1 MRCVRITHLGHAC
14 LLVEAAGTRV
24 LVDPGT
30 FSAGW
35 EELTDLDAVLVTHA
49 HPDHVDVE
57 KLPALLEANDG
68 ALLRAEP
75 ETAASLADAG
85 IGGDGAGGWGDLAAL
100 HPGDALD
107 LGALTVRAVGG
118 RHAVIH
124 PEVPRVGNTG
134 LVLSA
139 PGEPV
144 LFVPGDA
151 YDTTPAGVDVLA
163 LPLNA
168 PWATS
173 AMTVD
178 FLRAVAPATA
188 AVPVHD
194 ALLSATGRRGYL
206 GNIGRLC
213 PDVDVRDDGGRG
225 VHEF

>member
-1 MRCVRITHLGHAC
+1 MRISHLGHAC
-14 LLVEAAGTRV
+14 LLVEAAGSRV
-24 LVDPGT
+24 LIDPGT
-30 FSAGW
+30 FSTGW
-35 EELTDLDAVLVTHA
+35 EELSNLDAVVITHQ

-57 KLPALLEANDG
+57 KLPALLESNDG

-75 ETAASLADAG
+75 ETAASLADSRL
-85 IGGDGAGGWGDLAAL
+85 GDDGDVDLAAF
-100 HPGDALD
+100 HPGEVLQ
-107 LGALTVRAVGG
+107 LGAVTVRAVGG
-118 RHAVIH
+118 QHALIH

-134 LVLSA
+134 LVISA

-151 YDTTPAGVDVLA
+151 YDTTPEGVDVLA

-173 AMTVD
+173 AMTID
-178 FLRAVAPATA
+178 FLRAVAPSVA

-194 ALLSATGRRGYL
+194 ALLSATGRKGYL
-206 GNIGRLC
+206 ANIGRLC
-213 PDVDVRDDGGRG
+213 SGVDIRDDGGHG

>member
-1 MRCVRITHLGHAC
+1 MRISHLGHAC

-30 FSAGW
+30 FSTGW
-35 EELTDLDAVLVTHA
+35 EELGDLDALLVTHQ

-57 KLPALLEANDG
+57 KLPALLEGNDG
-68 ALLRAEP
+68 VLVRAEP
-75 ETAASLADAG
+75 ETAASLADSRLGAD
-85 IGGDGAGGWGDLAAL
+85 GDVDLAAF
-100 HPGDALD
+100 HPGEVLQ

-118 RHAVIH
+118 QHASIH
-124 PEVPRVGNTG
+124 PDVPRVGNAG
-134 LVLSA
+134 LVFSA

-151 YDTTPAGVDVLA
+151 YDTTPEGVDVLA

-178 FLRAVAPATA
+178 FLRAVAPSVA

-194 ALLSATGRRGYL
+194 ALLSATGRKGYL
-206 GNIGRLC
+206 ANIGRLC
-213 PDVDVRDDGGRG
+213 GDVDVRDDGGRG

>member
-1 MRCVRITHLGHAC
+1 MRISHLGHAC

-30 FSAGW
+30 FSSGW
-35 EELTDLDAVLVTHA
+35 EELTALDAVLVTHQ

-57 KLPALLEANDG
+57 KLPALLEGNDG

-75 ETAASLADAG
+75 ETAASLAGSRLGAD
-85 IGGDGAGGWGDLAAL
+85 GDVDLAAL
-100 HPGDALD
+100 HPGEALQ
-107 LGALTVRAVGG
+107 LGAVTVRAVGG
-118 RHAVIH
+118 RHASIH
-124 PEVPRVGNTG
+124 ADVPGVGNTG
-134 LVLSA
+134 LVVSA

-151 YDTTPAGVDVLA
+151 YDAVPEGVDLLA

-178 FLRAVAPATA
+178 FLRAVAPSTA
-188 AVPVHD
+188 VVPVHD
-194 ALLSATGRRGYL
+194 ALLSPAGRRVYL
-206 GNIGRLC
+206 GNLARLC
-213 PDVDVRDDGGRG
+213 GDVDVRDDGGHG
-225 VHEF
+225 THEF

>member
-1 MRCVRITHLGHAC
+1 MRISHLGHAC
-14 LLVEAAGTRV
+14 LLVEAAGSRV

-30 FSAGW
+30 FSTGW
-35 EELTDLDAVLVTHA
+35 EELGDLDAVVVTHQ

-57 KLPALLEANDG
+57 KLPALLEGNDG
-68 ALLRAEP
+68 VLLRAEP
-75 ETAASLADAG
+75 ETAASLTDSRLG
-85 IGGDGAGGWGDLAAL
+85 QDGDVDLAAF
-100 HPGDALD
+100 HPGEVLQ

-118 RHAVIH
+118 QHAVIH

-134 LVLSA
+134 LVVSA

-151 YDTTPAGVDVLA
+151 YDTTPEGVDVLA

-173 AMTVD
+173 AMTVG
-178 FLRAVAPATA
+178 FLRAVAPAVA

-194 ALLSATGRRGYL
+194 ALLSAVGRKGYL
-206 GNIGRLC
+206 ANIGRLC
-213 PDVDVRDDGGRG
+213 GDVDIRDDGGRG

>member
-1 MRCVRITHLGHAC
+1 MRISHLGHAC

-30 FSAGW
+30 FSSGW
-35 EELTDLDAVLVTHA
+35 EDLSDLDAVLVTHQ

-57 KLPALLEANDG
+57 KLPSLLEANDG

-75 ETAASLADAG
+75 ETAASLAGSRLGAD
-85 IGGDGAGGWGDLAAL
+85 GDVDLAAL
-100 HPGDALD
+100 HPGEVLQ
-107 LGALTVRAVGG
+107 LGAVTVRAVGG
-118 RHAVIH
+118 QHAVIH
-124 PEVPRVGNTG
+124 PEVPRVGNAG

-151 YDTTPAGVDVLA
+151 YDTAPEGVDVLA

-178 FLRAVAPATA
+178 FLRAVAPSVA

-194 ALLSATGRRGYL
+194 ALLSAAGRKGYL
-206 GNIGRLC
+206 ANIGRLC
-213 PDVDVRDDGGRG
+213 GDVDIRDDGGHG
-225 VHEF
+225 THEF

>member
-1 MRCVRITHLGHAC
+1 MRISHLGHAC

-30 FSAGW
+30 FSSGW
-35 EELTDLDAVLVTHA
+35 EELTDLDAVLVTHQ

-57 KLPALLEANDG
+57 KLPSLLEANDG

-85 IGGDGAGGWGDLAAL
+85 VGSAADLAAL
-100 HPGDALD
+100 HPGEVLQ
-107 LGALTVRAVGG
+107 LGALTVSAVGG
-118 RHAVIH
+118 QHAVIH
-124 PEVPRVGNTG
+124 PDVPRVGNAG
-134 LVLSA
+134 LLLRA

-151 YDTTPAGVDVLA
+151 YDTTPEGVDVLA

-178 FLRAVAPATA
+178 FLRAVAPSVA

-194 ALLSATGRRGYL
+194 ALLSATGRKGYL
-206 GNIGRLC
+206 ANIGRLC
-213 PDVDVRDDGGRG
+213 GDVDIRDDGGRG
-225 VHEF
+225 THEF

>member
-1 MRCVRITHLGHAC
+1 MRISHLGHAC
-14 LLVEAAGTRV
+14 LLVEAAGSRV

-30 FSAGW
+30 FSTGW
-35 EELTDLDAVLVTHA
+35 EELTDLDAVLVTHQ

-57 KLPALLEANDG
+57 RLPALLEGNDG
-68 ALLRAEP
+68 VLLRAEP
-75 ETAASLADAG
+75 ETAASLADSG
-85 IGGDGAGGWGDLAAL
+85 LGGDGGGNPWDLAPV
-100 HPGDALD
+100 HPGEVLQ

-118 RHAVIH
+118 QHAVIH

-134 LVLSA
+134 LVITA

-151 YDTTPAGVDVLA
+151 YDTTPEGVDVLA

-178 FLRAVAPATA
+178 FLRAVAPTTA

-194 ALLSATGRRGYL
+194 ALLSATGRGGYL
-206 GNIGRLC
+206 ANIGRLC
-213 PDVDVRDDGGRG
+213 SDVDIRDDGGRG

>member
-1 MRCVRITHLGHAC
+1 MRISHLGHAC
-14 LLVEAAGTRV
+14 LLVEAAGSRV

-30 FSAGW
+30 FSTGW
-35 EELTDLDAVLVTHA
+35 EELGDLDAVIVTHQ
-49 HPDHVDVE
+49 HPDHVDAE
-57 KLPALLEANDG
+57 KLPALLEGNDG
-68 ALLRAEP
+68 VLLRAEP
-75 ETAASLADAG
+75 ETAASLADSRLG
-85 IGGDGAGGWGDLAAL
+85 SDGDVDLAAF
-100 HPGDALD
+100 HPGEVLQ

-118 RHAVIH
+118 QHAVIH

-151 YDTTPAGVDVLA
+151 YDTTPEGVDVLA
-163 LPLNA
+163 LPLSA

-178 FLRAVAPATA
+178 FLRAVAPGTA

-194 ALLSATGRRGYL
+194 ALLSAVGRKGYL
-206 GNIGRLC
+206 ANIGRLC
-213 PDVDVRDDGGRG
+213 GDVDVRDDGGRG

>member
-1 MRCVRITHLGHAC
+1 MRISHLGHAC

-30 FSAGW
+30 FSTGW
-35 EELTDLDAVLVTHA
+35 EELTDLDAVLVTHQ

-57 KLPALLEANDG
+57 KLPALLEGNDG

-75 ETAASLADAG
+75 ETAASLAGSRLGAD
-85 IGGDGAGGWGDLAAL
+85 GDVALAAL
-100 HPGDALD
+100 HPGDVLQ
-107 LGALTVRAVGG
+107 LGAVTVRAVGG
-118 RHAVIH
+118 QHATIH
-124 PEVPRVGNTG
+124 AEVPRVGNTG
-134 LVLSA
+134 LVVSA

-151 YDTTPAGVDVLA
+151 YDTTPEGVDVLA

-178 FLRAVAPATA
+178 FLRAVAPSTA

-194 ALLSATGRRGYL
+194 ALLSAVGRKGYL
-206 GNIGRLC
+206 ANIGRLC
-213 PDVDVRDDGGRG
+213 GDVDVRDDGGHG
-225 VHEF
+225 THEF

>member
-1 MRCVRITHLGHAC
+1 MRISHLGHAC
-14 LLVEAAGTRV
+14 LLVEAAGSRV

-30 FSAGW
+30 FSTGW
-35 EELTDLDAVLVTHA
+35 EELGDLDAVLVTHA
-49 HPDHVDVE
+49 HPDHVDAE
-57 KLPALLEANDG
+57 KLPALLEGNDG
-68 ALLRAEP
+68 VLLRAEP
-75 ETAASLADAG
+75 ETAASLADSRLGAD
-85 IGGDGAGGWGDLAAL
+85 GDVDLAAL
-100 HPGDALD
+100 HPGEVLQ
-107 LGALTVRAVGG
+107 LGAVTVRAVGG
-118 RHAVIH
+118 QHAVIH

-151 YDTTPAGVDVLA
+151 YDTAPEGVDVLA

-178 FLRAVAPATA
+178 FLRAVAPSTA

-206 GNIGRLC
+206 ANIGRLC
-213 PDVDVRDDGGRG
+213 GDVDIRDDGGRG

>member
-1 MRCVRITHLGHAC
+1 MRISHLGHAC

-30 FSAGW
+30 FSTGW
-35 EELTDLDAVLVTHA
+35 EELGDLDAVVVTHQ
-49 HPDHVDVE
+49 HPDHVDAE
-57 KLPALLEANDG
+57 KLPALLEGNDG
-68 ALLRAEP
+68 VLLRAEP
-75 ETAASLADAG
+75 ETAASLADSRLG
-85 IGGDGAGGWGDLAAL
+85 SDGDVDLAAF
-100 HPGDALD
+100 HPGEVLQ

-118 RHAVIH
+118 QHAVIH

-151 YDTTPAGVDVLA
+151 YDTTPEGVDVLA

-178 FLRAVAPATA
+178 FLRAVAPSTA

-194 ALLSATGRRGYL
+194 ALLSATGRKGYL
-206 GNIGRLC
+206 ANIGRLC
-213 PDVDVRDDGGRG
+213 GDVDVRDDGGRG

>member
-1 MRCVRITHLGHAC
+1 MRISHLGHAC

-35 EELTDLDAVLVTHA
+35 EELDGLDAVLVTHA

-57 KLPALLEANDG
+57 KLPALLEGNDG

-75 ETAASLADAG
+75 ETAASLEGSRLGAD
-85 IGGDGAGGWGDLAAL
+85 GDVDLAAF
-100 HPGDALD
+100 HPGEALQ

-118 RHAVIH
+118 QHALIH
-124 PEVPRVGNTG
+124 PDVPRVGNTG

-151 YDTTPAGVDVLA
+151 YDTTPEGVDVLA

-178 FLRAVAPATA
+178 FLRAVAPTTA

-194 ALLSATGRRGYL
+194 ALLSATGRKGYL
-206 GNIGRLC
+206 ANIGRLC
-213 PDVDVRDDGGRG
+213 SDVDIRDDGGRG

>member
-1 MRCVRITHLGHAC
+1 MRISHLGHAC

-30 FSAGW
+30 FSTGW
-35 EELTDLDAVLVTHA
+35 EELTDLDAVLVTHQ

-57 KLPALLEANDG
+57 KLPALLEGNDG

-75 ETAASLADAG
+75 ETAASLAGSRLGAD
-85 IGGDGAGGWGDLAAL
+85 GDVALAAL
-100 HPGDALD
+100 HPGDVLQ
-107 LGALTVRAVGG
+107 LGAVTVRAVGG
-118 RHAVIH
+118 QHATIH
-124 PEVPRVGNTG
+124 AEVPRVGNTG
-134 LVLSA
+134 LVVSA

-151 YDTTPAGVDVLA
+151 YDTTPEGVDVLA

-173 AMTVD
+173 ARTVD
-178 FLRAVAPATA
+178 FLRAVAPSTA

-194 ALLSATGRRGYL
+194 ALLSAVGRKGYL
-206 GNIGRLC
+206 ANIGRLC
-213 PDVDVRDDGGRG
+213 GDVDVRDDGGHG
-225 VHEF
+225 THEF

>member
-1 MRCVRITHLGHAC
+1 MRISHLGHAC

-30 FSAGW
+30 FSTGW
-35 EELTDLDAVLVTHA
+35 EELTGLDAVLVTHQ

-57 KLPALLEANDG
+57 KLPSLLEGNDG

-75 ETAASLADAG
+75 ETAASLAGSRLGAD
-85 IGGDGAGGWGDLAAL
+85 GDVDLAAL
-100 HPGDALD
+100 HPGEVLQ
-107 LGALTVRAVGG
+107 LGAVTVRAVGG
-118 RHAVIH
+118 QHAVIH
-124 PEVPRVGNTG
+124 PEVPRVGNAG

-151 YDTTPAGVDVLA
+151 YDTAPEGVDVLA

-178 FLRAVAPATA
+178 FLRAVAPSVA

-194 ALLSATGRRGYL
+194 ALLSATGRKGYL
-206 GNIGRLC
+206 ANIGRLC
-213 PDVDVRDDGGRG
+213 GDVDIRDDGGHG
-225 VHEF
+225 THEF

>member
-1 MRCVRITHLGHAC
+1 MRISHLGHAC
-14 LLVEAAGTRV
+14 LLVEAAGSRV

-30 FSAGW
+30 FSTGW
-35 EELTDLDAVLVTHA
+35 EELGDLDAVLVTHA

-57 KLPALLEANDG
+57 KLPALLEGNDG
-68 ALLRAEP
+68 VLLRAEP
-75 ETAASLADAG
+75 ETAAALADSHLGAD
-85 IGGDGAGGWGDLAAL
+85 GDVDLAAL
-100 HPGDALD
+100 HPGEVLQ
-107 LGALTVRAVGG
+107 LGAVTVRAVGG
-118 RHAVIH
+118 QHAVIH

-151 YDTTPAGVDVLA
+151 YDTAPEGVDVLA

-178 FLRAVAPATA
+178 FLRAVAPRTA

-206 GNIGRLC
+206 ANIGRLC
-213 PDVDVRDDGGRG
+213 GDVDIRDDGGRG

>member
-1 MRCVRITHLGHAC
+1 MRISHLGHAC

-30 FSAGW
+30 FSTGW
-35 EELTDLDAVLVTHA
+35 EELGDLDAVVVTHQ
-49 HPDHVDVE
+49 HPDHVDAE
-57 KLPALLEANDG
+57 KLPALLEGNDG
-68 ALLRAEP
+68 VLLRAEP
-75 ETAASLADAG
+75 ETAASLADSRLG
-85 IGGDGAGGWGDLAAL
+85 SDGDVDLAAF
-100 HPGDALD
+100 HPGEVLQ

-118 RHAVIH
+118 QHAVIH

-151 YDTTPAGVDVLA
+151 YDTTPEGVDVLA

-178 FLRAVAPATA
+178 FLRAVAPSTA

-194 ALLSATGRRGYL
+194 ALLSVTGRKGYL
-206 GNIGRLC
+206 ANIGRLC
-213 PDVDVRDDGGRG
+213 GDVDVRDDGGRG

>member
-1 MRCVRITHLGHAC
+1 MRISHLGHAC

-30 FSAGW
+30 FSSGW
-35 EELTDLDAVLVTHA
+35 EELTDLDAVLVTHQ
-49 HPDHVDVE
+49 HPDHVDAE

-68 ALLRAEP
+68 TLLRAEA
-75 ETAASLADAG
+75 ETAASLA
-85 IGGDGAGGWGDLAAL
+85 GAADWADLAAL

-118 RHAVIH
+118 RHASIH
-124 PEVPRVGNTG
+124 AEVPGVGNTG

-151 YDTTPAGVDVLA
+151 YDAVPEGVDVLA

-178 FLRAVAPATA
+178 FLRAVAPSTA
-188 AVPVHD
+188 VVPVHD
-194 ALLSATGRRGYL
+194 ALLSPAGRKVYL
-206 GNIGRLC
+206 GNLGNLGRLC
-213 PDVDVRDDGGRG
+213 GDVDVRDDGGRG
-225 VHEF
+225 THDF